1 MEPVNVLDN
10 FMKYSINSWTKEWP
24 TKENA
29 GQWFFIKSNG
39 KTFVKEIRVDK
50 DNGSIYICEQCYD
63 GMEKTSYGNPLAY
76 YGKMDIEFC
85 GPIQMPP
92 DFRKS

>member
-1 MEPVNVLDN
+1 MNC
-10 FMKYSINSWTKEWP
+10 SINHWTDDWP

-50 DNGSIYICEQCYD
+50 DNGSIYMCEPCHD
-63 GMEKTSYGNPLAY
+63 GMEKTSYGNQLAY
-76 YGKMDIEFC
+76 YVKGYLEFC